1 MTRKHKGII
10 QEGCNKGRLKKGFF
24 YSGERTKAGLPMIK
38 EKKYLQ
44 EGGTLVINSIK
55 LAKPVVSSLTKGALR
70 ATRSKGP
77 SKALRDIR
85 SKGASRARSSKGAS
99 RARSSK
105 GFFGPSS
112 SKGTTLAAAG
122 LASALAAGRSIAE
135 TTTVRNIT
143 NMPSMFNISRI
154 TSMPSKLQT
163 VFSDI
168 KTHSVE
174 SDVKVLLDQ
183 IIEELIK
190 PIDEVNISDLDT
202 KLDTIVIL
210 RIIIKVT
217 RNLIKNFIE
226 DKVKTDLNDELDTA
240 MKTELQKVQLL
251 DNLGKHPINSYKF
264 NIPSKLY
271 KNLKLYKVKG
281 TFIENS
287 NIILDNYNTKLRS
300 YPI

>member
-70 ATRSKGP
+70 ATRSKGA
-77 SKALRDIR
+77 STLRATR

-154 TSMPSKLQT
+154 TNMPSKLQT

-174 SDVKVLLDQ
+174 SDVKLLLDQ

-202 KLDTIVIL
+202 KLDTVVIL

-226 DKVKTDLNDELDTA
+226 DRVKTDLNNELDTA

-251 DNLGKHPINSYKF
+251 DNLSKHPINSYKF
-264 NIPSKLY
+264 SIPSKLY
-271 KNLKLYKVKG
+271 KNLKLYMVKG

-300 YPI
+300 YPV